1 MMTRML
7 TLALSLAA
15 VATPAMAAESENA
28 TVEVR
33 IDDLDL
39 TRTADRERLD
49 TRIKT
54 AARSVCRSGLRGTA
68 ERARQSACASNAI
81 EKKAGL
87 QVARA
92 IAQARNGTQLALLMI
107 DNTTR

>member
-1 MMTRML
+1 MMTRTL

-15 VATPAMAAESENA
+15 TATPAVAAESENA

-54 AARSVCRSGLRGTA
+54 AARSVCRSGRRGAA
-68 ERARQSACASNAI
+68 EWAHQSACTSSAI
-81 EKKAGL
+81 EKAGL
-87 QVARA
+87 QAERA
-92 IAQARNGTQLALLMI
+92 VAQAQNGTQLALLMI
-107 DNTTR
+107 DTAR

>member
-15 VATPAMAAESENA
+15 VATPALAAESENA

-68 ERARQSACASNAI
+68 ERARRSACASNAI
-81 EKKAGL
+81 EKAEL
-87 QVARA
+87 QVERA
-92 IAQARNGTQLALLMI
+92 VAQAQNGTKLALLMV
-107 DNTTR
+107 DTTR

>member
-1 MMTRML
+1 MMTRTL
-7 TLALSLAA
+7 TLALSLA
-15 VATPAMAAESENA
+15 VIGTPALAGERENA
-28 TVEVR
+28 AVEVR

-81 EKKAGL
+81 GKAEL
-87 QVARA
+87 QVERA
-92 IAQARNGTQLALLMI
+92 VAQAQNEIKLALLMI
-107 DNTTR
+107 DTTR

>member
-81 EKKAGL
+81 EKAGL

>member
-1 MMTRML
+1 MMTRTL
-7 TLALSLAA
+7 TLALSLTA

-28 TVEVR
+28 TAEVR

-68 ERARQSACASNAI
+68 EQARQSACASNAI
-81 EKKAGL
+81 EKAEL
-87 QVARA
+87 QVERA
-92 IAQARNGTQLALLMI
+92 VAQAQNGTKLALLMV
-107 DNTTR
+107 DTTR